1 MSSDVT
7 TPEAADSGGLRVT
20 DLSVR
25 YGAASAVSRVALS
38 APAGTI
44 TAVVGP
50 NGAGK
55 SSLLL
60 GIYGSVAATGSVQLD
75 GREMSSLSTAAR
87 ARAGIAMVPQGR
99 QLFPRLS
106 VRDNLQV
113 MAELLRLPSSAVDM
127 AMDRF
132 PILRTRA
139 KSLVGVLSGGE
150 QQMLVVSRALMG
162 SPRVL
167 LLDEMTTGLAP
178 LIVRNLADTVVGLAA
193 EGIVVVLAEPSLGAL
208 KSIVNRGYV
217 LVRGGMVA
225 EASSGTE
232 LDEVY
237 QRTMGI
243 EKRQVLSA

>member
-1 MSSDVT
+1 MSSDLDPPQAPDSAGLQVT
-7 TPEAADSGGLRVT
+7 E
-20 DLSVR
+20 LSVR
-25 YGAASAVSRVALS
+25 YGAASAVSHVTLS
-38 APAGTI
+38 APTGSI
-44 TAVVGP
+44 TAIVGP

-60 GIYGSVAATGSVQLD
+60 GIYGSVAAAGSVQLD

-113 MAELLRLPSSAVDM
+113 MAELLRLPSSAVDA

-178 LIVRNLADTVVGLAA
+178 LIVRNLADTVVGLAQ
-193 EGIVVVLAEPSLGAL
+193 EGIVVVIAEPSLGAL
-208 KSIVNRGYV
+208 RPIISRGYV
-217 LVRGGMVA
+217 LVRGGVVA
-225 EASSGTE
+225 EAGSGAE

>member
-1 MSSDVT
+1 MSSDGK
-7 TPEAADSGGLRVT
+7 TPDHADAGGLRVT

-25 YGAASAVSRVALS
+25 YGAASALSHVALS

-60 GIYGSVAATGSVQLD
+60 SIYGSVAATGSVQLA
-75 GREMSSLSTAAR
+75 GRELSSLSTASR

-113 MAELLRLPSSAVDM
+113 MAELLHLPSSAVDA

-139 KSLVGVLSGGE
+139 KSL
-150 QQMLVVSRALMG
+150 
-162 SPRVL
+162 
-167 LLDEMTTGLAP
+167 
-178 LIVRNLADTVVGLAA
+178 I
-193 EGIVVVLAEPSLGAL
+193 
-208 KSIVNRGYV
+208 
-217 LVRGGMVA
+217 
-225 EASSGTE
+225 
-232 LDEVY
+232 
-237 QRTMGI
+237 
-243 EKRQVLSA
+243 